1 MQASLV
7 RWTFL
12 VVFVLIAAATRIFQ
26 PMSNFTAMGALAVI
40 SALMAPRAAYAFLLT
55 AAAMLLGDIFLALSR
70 GSIGWSPSWESYLGF
85 SLIVAMGLAI
95 RSPRPSAWK
104 TALVGLA
111 GGMVFFLVTNG
122 AVWARSAMKGETYS
136 ADLLGL
142 LECYEAGIPFYR
154 PMLQGDLVYLP
165 LFYVAMLGVL
175 VLENRFASGLA
186 KQES

>member
-1 MQASLV
+1 MHASLV

-12 VVFVLIAAATRIFQ
+12 VVLVLIAAATRIFQ

-55 AAAMLLGDIFLALSR
+55 AAGMFLGDIFLGLSR

-85 SLIVAMGLAI
+85 GIIVAMGLAI
-95 RSPRPSAWK
+95 RSRPNAWK

-122 AVWARSAMKGETYS
+122 AVWARSAIKGNEYS
-136 ADLLGL
+136 ADLQGL

-154 PMLQGDLVYLP
+154 SMLQGDLVYLP
-165 LFYVAMLGVL
+165 IFYLAMLGVL
-175 VLENRFASGLA
+175 VLESRLSGQLA